1 MLSLTRSFTLHK
13 REPQRPLTLTL
24 SLFPFQIPLSLI
36 VVFGAAQPKPDIQ
49 IPLSLSDLNAY
60 RPSHGFKVHPQGAE
74 GLVERPTNFMQHWY
88 PLFSGYG
95 ASLYQFL
102 FFPFPIPNLLQLF
115 SPFQN

>member
-1 MLSLTRSFTLHK
+1 M
-13 REPQRPLTLTL
+13 
-24 SLFPFQIPLSLI
+24 
-36 VVFGAAQPKPDIQ
+36 VVGVAQPKPGIR
-49 IPLSLSDLNAY
+49 IPLSLSDPNVY